1 MLIAAEWEDLKTVS
15 YTASWNVNEPIP
27 LALTTST
34 IAAIKK
40 MAKDERKACIQ
51 LQLYTPK
58 YNIIQLLINH
68 VLETI

>member
-40 MAKDERKACIQ
+40 MAKMNAKHASNYSYTLLSTI
-51 LQLYTPK
+51 LYS
-58 YNIIQLLINH
+58 Y
-68 VLETI
+68 

>member
-27 LALTTST
+27 LATSFDY
-34 IAAIKK
+34 IYYHVAAIKK

-58 YNIIQLLINH
+58 YNII
-68 VLETI
+68 